1 MIIQRMVVVCGRC
14 GAMARADEVTY
25 RVAPEIVKH
34 KAPAGWET
42 KLGTENRVHLCPV
55 CAKLRRRRE
64 SRGRFWSA
72 LKSIFRPRKK
82 GTHD

>member
-14 GAMARADEVTY
+14 GAMARADEVVY
-25 RVAPEIVKH
+25 RVAPDIVKH

-55 CAKLRRRRE
+55 CAKKRRRRE
-64 SRGRFWSA
+64 SRRRFWSA
-72 LKSIFRPRKK
+72 LRSLFSAGRRGK
-82 GTHD
+82 HE